1 MVRHLISV
9 PLGLFQEL
17 SICQEVLCLTDAAQR
32 RLTFLYEVLISLKL
46 KDVSREVVVD
56 KLNHPLALCLH
67 ELVGIVRVLDI
78 VLGHQLV
85 LRLVR
90 AQSYL
95 TAAQDLAIEIVHALQ
110 LVQYFV
116 LLKQC
121 LSLSRVEAETAA
133 HTLDRRLTLLQQGV
147 GILAKCV
154 IPSKHLALVH
164 QHDIL
169 EILLK
174 LCMQVLAIL

>member
-1 MVRHLISV
+1 M
-9 PLGLFQEL
+9 
-17 SICQEVLCLTDAAQR
+17 
-32 RLTFLYEVLISLKL
+32 ISLKL

-67 ELVGIVRVLDI
+67 ELVGIARILDI

-85 LRLVR
+85 LCLVR
-90 AQSYL
+90 AQTYL
-95 TAAQDLAIEIVHALQ
+95 AAAQDLAIEIVHALQ

-116 LLKQC
+116 LLEQC
-121 LSLSRVEAETAA
+121 LSLSRAKAKTAA
-133 HTLDRRLTLLQQGV
+133 HALDRRLALLQQGV
-147 GILAKCV
+147 GILTKSV
-154 IPSKHLALVH
+154 ISSKHLALVN

-174 LCMQVLAIL
+174 LCVQVLAILRLVGQHHLLQLLLSFHQR